1 MVAAL
6 PLDGSRWTL
15 AGKKIVV
22 IGGAGL
28 IGSHVVDS
36 LTQEDVGEIVVYDN
50 FARGTR
56 GTSPSAMVD
65 PRVKVFELGGDILR
79 PTSST
84 PP

>member
-1 MVAAL
+1 M
-6 PLDGSRWTL
+6 DL

-36 LTQEDVGEIVVYDN
+36 LTQENVGEIVVFDN
-50 FARGTR
+50 FAPRR
-56 GTSPSAMVD
+56 ATSPSAMVD
-65 PRVKVFELGGDILR
+65 ERVKVFELGGDILQ